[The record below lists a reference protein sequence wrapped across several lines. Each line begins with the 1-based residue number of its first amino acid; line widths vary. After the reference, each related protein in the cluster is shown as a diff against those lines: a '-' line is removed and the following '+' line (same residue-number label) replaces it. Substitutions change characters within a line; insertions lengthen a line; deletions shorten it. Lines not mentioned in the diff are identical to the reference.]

1 MVEQG
6 NSVST
11 ESDSRIV
18 SDSEAKGIVKRL
30 PPKLAAYISLARA
43 DRPIGVW
50 LLFWPGAAAVA
61 LAGGLLSHWFL
72 LPAFF
77 IGAFVMRSAGCV
89 YNDIVDR
96 DLDKKVART
105 RNRPLASGFISVK
118 AACLFIA
125 FLCLIGLGCLTFFNP
140 IARFTAIAS
149 LALVAAYPFMKR
161 ISWWPQA
168 WLGLVF
174 SWAALVGSVAI
185 WDRFEWPGIFLYG
198 GCIFWVI
205 GFDTVYAIQDI
216 EDDALAGIKSSAR
229 ALKSHLRLGVSLFF
243 VLAVL
248 GWGAAI
254 WFTRPQPLALLTL
267 LPVVLHFIWQ
277 MTTLDVNDGQN
288 ALMRFRSNRQI
299 GFLLFLACATI
310 GMANN
315 FSVY

>member
-1 MVEQG
+1 M
-6 NSVST
+6 ST
-11 ESDSRIV
+11 EPDSHIV
-18 SDSEAKGIVKRL
+18 SDSEVRGIVKRL

-61 LAGGLLSHWFL
+61 LAGGLISHWFL

-77 IGAFVMRSAGCV
+77 VGAFVMRSAGCV

-96 DLDKKVART
+96 DLDRKVART
-105 RNRPLASGFISVK
+105 KNRPLASGFISVK
-118 AACLFIA
+118 AACFFLVS
-125 FLCLIGLGCLTFFNP
+125 LCLIGLGCLAFFNP
-140 IARFTAIAS
+140 IARWTAIAS
-149 LALVAAYPFMKR
+149 LALVAVYPFMKR

-174 SWAALVGSVAI
+174 SWSALVGSVAI
-185 WDRFEWPGIFLYG
+185 WGHFEWPTLLLYG

-229 ALKSHLRLGVSLFF
+229 ALKNHLRLGVSLFF
-243 VLAVL
+243 ALAVF
-248 GWGAAI
+248 GWGGAI
-254 WFTRPQPLALLTL
+254 WLVRPQALALLTL
-267 LPVVLHFIWQ
+267 CPLALHFIWQ
-277 MTTLDVNDGQN
+277 MVTLDTNDGHN
-288 ALMRFRSNRQI
+288 ALIRFRSNRQI
-299 GFLLFLACATI
+299 GFLLFLACVTI